1 MNSLRK
7 MPLPGTRILPAG
19 SALEEAARLVLASEP
34 VAVPTETVY
43 GLAADATNGAA
54 VARIYEIK
62 GRPRFNPLIVH
73 VADRAM
79 AERIAVFP
87 PLARKLADA
96 FWPGALTL
104 VLPKAPDCP
113 AHGLVTAGLDTI
125 AVRMPRGFA
134 AALIEKTGR
143 PLAAPSANTSG
154 RLSATSAGAVASD
167 LGDKVALIVDDGIC
181 DVGLESTIVKVEAD
195 NGLTLLRPG
204 GISAQ
209 DIENVAGVK
218 LARPAGGG
226 AVEAPGMLESHYAP
240 NAPLRMNAER
250 VEPGEGLLAFGPKR
264 IAGAGEAAAI
274 ANLSPSGDLREAAST
289 LFAALATLD
298 RKAKRIACEPIPMEE
313 LGEAINDRLARAAAP
328 RVGRPA
334 HE

>member
-1 MNSLRK
+1 M
-7 MPLPGTRILPAG
+7 LPAAA
-19 SALEEAARLVLASEP
+19 ALDAAGMLVRAGEP

-43 GLAADATNGAA
+43 GLAADATNGKA

-73 VADRAM
+73 VADRTM

-104 VLPKAPDCP
+104 VLPRAPDSP
-113 AHGLVTAGLDTI
+113 VHELVTAGLDTV
-125 AVRMPRGFA
+125 ALRMPKGFA
-134 AALIEKTGR
+134 ARLIEKTGR

-154 RLSATSAGAVASD
+154 KLSATSAQAVAFD
-167 LGDKVALIVDDGIC
+167 LGGKVALIVDDGVC
-181 DVGLESTIVKVEAD
+181 DVGLESTIVKVETD
-195 NGLTLLRPG
+195 GGLTLLRPG
-204 GISAQ
+204 GIAA
-209 DIENVAGVK
+209 DEIERVAGVV
-218 LARPAGGG
+218 LARREGQG

-240 NAPLRMNAER
+240 NAPLRMNALS

-274 ANLSPSGDLREAAST
+274 VNLSPSGDLHEAAAT
-289 LFAALATLD
+289 LFAALAALD
-298 RKAKRIACEPIPMEE
+298 GKAMRIACEPVPMDG
-313 LGEAINDRLARAAAP
+313 LGEAINDRLQRAAAP
-328 RVGRPA
+328 RGPA
-334 HE
+334 GARCR